1 MDEAYIQRAIATHLH
16 ATQQVVC
23 VPNVFLFSYW
33 ESDLLIYDTDSGFT
47 KEIEV
52 KCTRSDFFADQEK
65 HKFKNLNKVQSGK
78 GPNFFAYAVP
88 EGLVAKDE
96 VPDYA
101 GLYTVAEDAVFGK
114 YNTRGIKSV
123 KRCTRLHDRETKARR
138 ISYATRG
145 LSLRYWE
152 QERNVAKTND

>member
-1 MDEAYIQRAIATHLH
+1 MTESYIQRAIATHLH

-23 VPNVFLFSYW
+23 VPNVFLFNYW
-33 ESDLLIYDTDSGFT
+33 ESDLLVYDTDSGFT

-52 KCTRSDFFADQEK
+52 KVSRSDFFADMKK
-65 HKFKNLNKVQSGK
+65 HKFQNLRISKGR
-78 GPNFFAYAVP
+78 GPNYFAYAVP
-88 EGLVAKDE
+88 EGLVEKDE
-96 VPDYA
+96 VPGFA
-101 GLYTVAEDAVFGK
+101 GLYTVSEDASFGK
-114 YNTRGIKSV
+114 YSTRGIKSV

-152 QERNVAKTND
+152 QERAIARADD